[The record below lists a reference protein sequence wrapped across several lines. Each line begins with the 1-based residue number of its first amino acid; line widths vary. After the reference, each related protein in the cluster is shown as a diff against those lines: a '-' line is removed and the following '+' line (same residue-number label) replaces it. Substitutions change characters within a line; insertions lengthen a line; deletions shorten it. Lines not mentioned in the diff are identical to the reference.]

1 MWEFNACEQ
10 PQQTNFLS
18 GLNSD
23 FRVSTDN
30 LCADEVK
37 LIKRETTAGVT
48 PYLNNQ
54 VNKTQQATVH

>member
-1 MWEFNACEQ
+1 MLDSSHKK
-10 PQQTNFLS
+10 TSFLS

-30 LCADEVK
+30 SCADEVK
-37 LIKRETTAGVT
+37 LIKRERTAGVT
-48 PYLNNQ
+48 PHLNNQ